1 MLSGNTPC
9 VNDLLQIS
17 DKGLAIYDT
26 TFFYYFHIYT
36 PLKSHDGLL
45 LHELTVAI
53 MSCSRTGSR
62 NIPGTAF
69 VLGDRVIMD

>member
-26 TFFYYFHIYT
+26 TFFTTFTSI
-36 PLKSHDGLL
+36 PLKSHDVLL

-62 NIPGTAF
+62 NILYIDKSLIVPLF
-69 VLGDRVIMD
+69 